1 MRGSQIMKLRE
12 RRKGK
17 MRKERMLGGILAVA
31 LLTSMFLGPASAAEK
46 RLVIATA
53 STGGTWY
60 PLGGGVA
67 NIISKYVPNVTAS
80 AKPSGA
86 SVENIRNVGTGR
98 VDLAIVMPDAA
109 YFAFRGEA
117 NFKADKK
124 YDNLRALF
132 ATYPIEANFY
142 TVESTG
148 IKKFSDLKGKKV
160 AVGAAGSGTEI
171 FNRMV
176 LELYGITYDH
186 IKPQFL
192 SAPEATQA
200 LKDGTVD
207 AAMYLLGTPAP
218 AIMELAT
225 QRKVVFISME
235 PEKVKAFCEK
245 YPFYSPATVKAG
257 TYKDQT
263 HDFHT
268 VSYYGIFICNKDM
281 DERLAYDIVKAV
293 FDHKEELDQIHVAFK
308 DIRLENAAKSVA
320 IPFHPGAEKFLKE
333 KGVIK

>member
-1 MRGSQIMKLRE
+1 MG
-12 RRKGK
+12 RKAIIG
-17 MRKERMLGGILAVA
+17 MALIALLAVLVA
-31 LLTSMFLGPASAAEK
+31 PGVSLGAEK

-67 NIISKYVPNVTAS
+67 NIITKYVPNTSAS

-86 SVENIRNVGTGR
+86 SVENIRNVANGR

-109 YFAFRGEA
+109 YFAFKGEA
-117 NFKADKK
+117 AFKADKK
-124 YDNLRALF
+124 YDNLRGLF
-132 ATYPIEANFY
+132 ATYPIEAYFY
-142 TVESTG
+142 TVEKTG
-148 IKKFSDLKGKKV
+148 IKSFTDLKGKKV
-160 AVGAAGSGTEI
+160 AVGAAGSGTEV
-171 FNRMV
+171 FNRMI
-176 LELYGITYDH
+176 LEMYGMTYDH

-192 SAPEATQA
+192 SAPEATEA

-218 AIMELAT
+218 TIMELAT
-225 QRKVVFISME
+225 QRKIVFITME
-235 PEKVKAFCEK
+235 QERVKAFCER

-263 HDFHT
+263 TDFHT
-268 VSYYGIFICNKDM
+268 VNYYGIFICNKDM
-281 DERLAYDIVKAV
+281 EEKLAYDIVKAV
-293 FDHKEELDQIHVAFK
+293 FDHREELEKIHVAFK
-308 DIRLENAAKSVA
+308 DIKLETATKSVA
-320 IPFHPGAEKFLKE
+320 IPFHPGAERFLRE

>member
-1 MRGSQIMKLRE
+1 MRRGLVACVLM
-12 RRKGK
+12 GA
-17 MRKERMLGGILAVA
+17 ILTAA
-31 LLTSMFLGPASAAEK
+31 PLFLGLSQGAEK

-67 NIISKYVPNVTAS
+67 NIISKYIPNTSAS

-86 SVENIRNVGTGR
+86 SVENIRNVGSGR

-117 NFKADKK
+117 DFKADKK

-132 ATYPIEANFY
+132 ATYPIEAYFY
-142 TVESTG
+142 TVDKTG
-148 IKKFSDLKGKKV
+148 IKTFSDLKGKKV
-160 AVGAAGSGTEI
+160 AVGAAGSGTEV

-176 LELYGITYDH
+176 LEMYGITYDH

-192 SAPEATQA
+192 SAPEATEA

-218 AIMELAT
+218 TIMELAT

-235 PEKVKAFCEK
+235 PDKVKAFCEK
-245 YPFYSPATVKAG
+245 YPFYAPATVKAG

-263 HDFHT
+263 EDFRT
-268 VSYYGIFICNKDM
+268 VNYYGIFICNKDM
-281 DERLAYDIVKAV
+281 DEKLAYDIVKAV
-293 FDHKEELDQIHVAFK
+293 FDHKDELDQIHVAFK
-308 DIRLENAAKSVA
+308 DIKLENATKSIA
-320 IPFHPGAEKFLKE
+320 IPFHPGAEKFFRE

>member
-1 MRGSQIMKLRE
+1 MKGFSNHGALRKE
-12 RRKGK
+12 EGK
-17 MRKERMLGGILAVA
+17 MRKERTWEGILAAA
-31 LLTSMFLGPASAAEK
+31 LLAAMSLGPASAAEK

-67 NIISKYVPNVTAS
+67 SIISKYVPNVSAS

-117 NFKADKK
+117 DFKADKK

-132 ATYPIEANFY
+132 ATYPIEAYFY

-148 IKKFSDLKGKKV
+148 IKNFSDLKGKKV
-160 AVGAAGSGTEI
+160 AVGAAGSGTEV

-176 LELYGITYDH
+176 LELYGITYEH

-192 SAPEATQA
+192 SAPEATEA

-245 YPFYSPATVKAG
+245 YPFYSPAKVKAG
-257 TYKDQT
+257 TYKDQAQ
-263 HDFHT
+263 DFHT
-268 VSYYGIFICNKDM
+268 VNYYGIFICNKDM
-281 DERLAYDIVKAV
+281 DEKLAYDIVKAV

-308 DIRLENAAKSVA
+308 DIKLENATKSVA

>member
-1 MRGSQIMKLRE
+1 MRRGLVACVLM
-12 RRKGK
+12 GA
-17 MRKERMLGGILAVA
+17 ILTAA
-31 LLTSMFLGPASAAEK
+31 PLFLGLSQGVEK

-67 NIISKYVPNVTAS
+67 NIISKYIPNTSAS

-86 SVENIRNVGTGR
+86 SVENIRNVGSGR

-117 NFKADKK
+117 DFKADKK

-132 ATYPIEANFY
+132 ATYPIEAYFY
-142 TVESTG
+142 TVDKTG
-148 IKKFSDLKGKKV
+148 IKTFSDLKGKKV
-160 AVGAAGSGTEI
+160 AVGAAGSGTEV

-176 LELYGITYDH
+176 LEMYGITYDH

-192 SAPEATQA
+192 SAPEATEA

-218 AIMELAT
+218 TIMELAT

-235 PEKVKAFCEK
+235 PDKVKAFCEK
-245 YPFYSPATVKAG
+245 YPFYAPATVKAG

-263 HDFHT
+263 EDFRT
-268 VSYYGIFICNKDM
+268 VNYYGIFICNKDM
-281 DERLAYDIVKAV
+281 DEKLAYDIVKAV
-293 FDHKEELDQIHVAFK
+293 FDHKDELDQIHVAFK
-308 DIRLENAAKSVA
+308 DIKLENATKSIA
-320 IPFHPGAEKFLKE
+320 IPFHPGAEKFFRE

>member
-1 MRGSQIMKLRE
+1 MAKKLIT
-12 RRKGK
+12 G
-17 MRKERMLGGILAVA
+17 LCAAVFVGA
-31 LLTSMFLGPASAAEK
+31 LLLGPGACWGAEK

-67 NIISKYVPNVTAS
+67 NIISKYVANTSAS

-86 SVENIRNVGTGR
+86 SVENIRNVGGGR

-109 YFAFRGEA
+109 YFAFKGEA
-117 NFKADKK
+117 DFKAEKK

-132 ATYPIEANFY
+132 ATYPIEAYFY
-142 TVESTG
+142 TVEKTG
-148 IKKFSDLKGKKV
+148 IKTFSDLKGKKV
-160 AVGAAGSGTEI
+160 AVGAAGSGTEV

-176 LELYGITYDH
+176 LEMYGITYDH

-192 SAPEATQA
+192 SAPEATEA

-218 AIMELAT
+218 TLMELAT
-225 QRKVVFISME
+225 QRKIVFISME
-235 PEKVKAFCEK
+235 PEKAKAFCEK
-245 YPFYSPATVKAG
+245 YPFYSQVTVKAG

-263 HDFHT
+263 QDFNT
-268 VSYYGIFICNKDM
+268 LNYYGIFICNKDM
-281 DERLAYDIVKAV
+281 EEKLAYDIMKAV
-293 FDHKEELDQIHVAFK
+293 FEHKEELDQIHVAFK
-308 DIRLENAAKSVA
+308 DIKLQNATKSIA
-320 IPFHPGAEKFLKE
+320 IPLHPGAEKFLKE